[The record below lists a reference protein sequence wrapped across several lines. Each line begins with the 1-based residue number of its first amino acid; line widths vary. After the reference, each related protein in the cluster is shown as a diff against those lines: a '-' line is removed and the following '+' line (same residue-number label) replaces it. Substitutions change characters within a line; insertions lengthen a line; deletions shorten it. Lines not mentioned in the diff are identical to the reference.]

1 MASLHCLYL
10 NMWLSAYGWPRDLHS
25 IDWELKLAGRSVEH
39 GGQIHPRAALSL
51 ADGESSPVPKQR
63 GLPHSAYSAKS
74 PLPSTVDPLIHSVPH
89 AAVTPNHK
97 IPSLLLHNCNFATV
111 MNLNVNIWY
120 AGCLICNSC
129 EKVVWPPQWSRAHM
143 LRTQAHSNWTQ
154 TCSSDELFSSTVGCS
169 NIYFSNSFFIQRLW
183 LFSLFHKGPPH
194 YPPPPRSC
202 LPTYK
207 CAYLST
213 YFSSSHWGKSGW
225 PRAFHQEVSKRLS
238 TPKLF
243 TWVLL
248 ETKFTAKAKCI
259 PREL

>member
-1 MASLHCLYL
+1 MQDV
-10 NMWLSAYGWPRDLHS
+10 WSATPVKRSCDPHLMES
-25 IDWELKLAGRSVEH
+25 RPTCWELRHTATG
-39 GGQIHPRAALSL
+39 PRHAL
-51 ADGESSPVPKQR
+51 QM
-63 GLPHSAYSAKS
+63 S
-74 PLPSTVDPLIHSVPH
+74 PLLSP
-89 AAVTPNHK
+89 
-97 IPSLLLHNCNFATV
+97 
-111 MNLNVNIWY
+111 
-120 AGCLICNSC
+120 
-129 EKVVWPPQWSRAHM
+129 
-143 LRTQAHSNWTQ
+143 
-154 TCSSDELFSSTVGCS
+154 TVGCS

-194 YPPPPRSC
+194 YPPPRSC